1 MKDLK
6 IKVIGIGN
14 GGQDAVDY
22 LYLNNKC
29 KNIDF
34 IVINSDE
41 RILKSIKKMAEET
54 GIVILTD
61 SDSAGFKIRNYKAPH
76 VCDYFASGRR

>member
-6 IKVIGIGN
+6 IKVIGIGS

-41 RILKSIKKMAEET
+41 RILKEAKTS
-54 GIVILTD
+54 
-61 SDSAGFKIRNYKAPH
+61 N
-76 VCDYFASGRR
+76 